1 MWPHGPIF
9 RPLLTCRGPSHASFP
24 DLSRDNGAFS
34 LLCLHCLQT
43 TYHMALPSSL
53 LLCDKLPKAERLCEP
68 LASDIVY
75 SIKEVLRKSVEWVPL
90 MVLIVLSSPEVM
102 GNLTPLT
109 SLPPRHAVT
118 HSVFPSFCHQASDAS
133 IASTASTLGPRR
145 QSTPVRDS
153 SLLLIAL
160 SFLLD
165 SHLLCASLVKGI
177 PIKLPDGLTLPL
189 PKPAFLT
196 VQATLLSSGS
206 ATNWIHSP

>member
-1 MWPHGPIF
+1 MVPSHYCAPTAF
-9 RPLLTCRGPSHASFP
+9 RPLITWHYLLL
-24 DLSRDNGAFS
+24 LS
-34 LLCLHCLQT
+34 
-43 TYHMALPSSL
+43 PL
-53 LLCDKLPKAERLCEP
+53 LLCDKLPKAERLSEP
-68 LASDIVY
+68 LVSDIVY

-109 SLPPRHAVT
+109 SLPPRRAVRHT
-118 HSVFPSFCHQASDAS
+118 VFPSFCHQASDAS
-133 IASTASTLGPRR
+133 IASTLGPRR

-153 SLLLIAL
+153 SLLSIAL